1 MQIFL
6 DEKKIDFQLEKEKTV
21 NDVVKALNRW
31 LLENNFIIQNLK
43 IDNSSH
49 DFTDSDSLKNISVE
63 TAEKIEINTIS
74 ITEFKLAQLDA
85 VQDFFNIVMNN
96 IKTGDTENLFT
107 VLNDYK
113 NIKPLLKSNIDKI
126 YDSSSEGF
134 IETLIQNRNL
144 TKDQEDKLET
154 FCQNIIVIAESRKYE
169 IIEPENELES
179 LKNSFERLSEEIGN
193 VSILLQ
199 TGKDK
204 EAMDTVLS
212 FVEFSKKLSRVLNA
226 LEIKHNMPIEG
237 NLSEF
242 NTVLT
247 SLCKAL
253 ENSDSVLVG
262 DLLEYEIVP
271 LIETLLTE
279 IQ

>member
-43 IDNSSH
+43 IDNNSH

-144 TKDQEDKLET
+144 TREQEDKLAT

-204 EAMDTVLS
+204 EAMDTVLA

-226 LEIKHNMPIEG
+226 LEIKHNMPIEE

-247 SLCKAL
+247 SLCNAL